1 MSFFRK
7 KEETVKGFKFNFSLD
22 KKNSTNTKPS
32 VSVATS
38 NFLKLQDT
46 KEEPKTI
53 SNITAIKVSA
63 PEKRIKL
70 EKPVNL
76 DESMPP
82 PPPVV
87 KPSQKEEQETSQDI
101 ISTIQSEVEKKLELQ
116 HESNRDVME
125 TVTVNANNL

>member
-1 MSFFRK
+1 M
-7 KEETVKGFKFNFSLD
+7 
-22 KKNSTNTKPS
+22 
-32 VSVATS
+32 ATS

-53 SNITAIKVSA
+53 SNITTIKVSA

-87 KPSQKEEQETSQDI
+87 KPSQKVEQETSQDI

-116 HESNRDVME
+116 HENNRDVME
-125 TVTVNANNL
+125 TVTVNAENV

>member
-1 MSFFRK
+1 
-7 KEETVKGFKFNFSLD
+7 
-22 KKNSTNTKPS
+22 
-32 VSVATS
+32 
-38 NFLKLQDT
+38 
-46 KEEPKTI
+46 
-53 SNITAIKVSA
+53 
-63 PEKRIKL
+63 
-70 EKPVNL
+70 
-76 DESMPP
+76 MPP